1 MVSLGSCIGRLCT
14 LFGDLSVNFCTRR
27 LNFLKKAY
35 VMNEAIDSSN
45 VVGRKGLEGL
55 IA

>member
-14 LFGDLSVNFCTRR
+14 LFGDLSVNFCACR
-27 LNFLKKAY
+27 LNFLERAS

-45 VVGRKGLEGL
+45 VVGSIGL
-55 IA
+55 